1 MPIPD
6 SLLAALSAGLT
17 DPTDQILV
25 QSIFGTVDPQQI
37 GQQIADL
44 CRASLDQEISICEFW
59 EVSVSFTIGLR
70 LTSGQRTVAK
80 FRSSDNITLPTL
92 QAVCQVQEYLANCG
106 FPAPQIILPPLQQG
120 NTFASIETLLDEGE
134 NCDAHDPIVRR
145 AMATGLAQ
153 QIQLAQ
159 SLVSLPNLPLSRL
172 QSTQLW
178 EKPHNALFDF
188 ERTCEGAEW
197 IDLIAERTKA
207 EYSNVNYPLRI
218 GHMDWSVKNMRFH
231 NGRLSAVYDWDSLRL
246 ENELVI
252 LGNTLKGFLT
262 TWYVN
267 VESIVPTPE
276 EVNLFIQDY
285 EFAREQTFT
294 PSEQQKIRA
303 AFLYSMAYTARCEHA
318 IDPSGEQIRGSF
330 REALQNYQAYG

>member
-6 SLLAALSAGLT
+6 SLLAALSSGLT
-17 DPTDQILV
+17 DLTDQILV
-25 QSIFGTVDPQQI
+25 QSIFGTVEPQQI

-44 CRASLDQEISICEFW
+44 CRASLGQEIAACEFW

-70 LTSGQRTVAK
+70 LTSGQRIVAK
-80 FRSSDNITLPTL
+80 FRSPNNITLRAL
-92 QAVCQVQEYLANCG
+92 QTVCQVQEYLANCG
-106 FPAPQIILPPLQQG
+106 FPAPRMILSPLQQG
-120 NTFASIETLLDEGE
+120 NTFASIEALLDVGK
-134 NCDAHDPIVRR
+134 NCDAHDPVVRR
-145 AMATGLAQ
+145 AMAIGLAQ

-159 SLVSLPNLPLSRL
+159 PLVSLPNLPLSRF

-188 ERTCEGAEW
+188 ERTAEGAEW
-197 IDLIAERTKA
+197 IDAIAEQAKA
-207 EYSNVNYPLRI
+207 EYSSVNQPLRI
-218 GHMDWSVKNMRFH
+218 GHMDWSVKNMRVD

-252 LGNTLKGFLT
+252 LGNALKGFLT
-262 TWYVN
+262 TWYMN
-267 VESIVPTPE
+267 IESIVPTPE

-285 EFAREQTFT
+285 ESAREQAFT

-318 IDPSGEQIRGSF
+318 IDPNGEKIPGSF